1 MTMRRPLAL
10 LLAAQA
16 PLCGSWQHCVD
27 GEIHA
32 RPTFSRDGATI
43 YVSVGGGDAVVAL
56 EASSG
61 RRRWGV
67 ALPCDPKNPV
77 WQKDVKCG
85 AAGTVLSRDGRVLF
99 VAGLDNALR
108 ALRLPSEPQGNATVL
123 WRYAMGAGASG
134 ISSGAALGDDGQL
147 VFVAVPPPT
156 TTTPQTHGPGPK
168 LTRAGRRAGRTRI
181 PPATDSAT
189 RSTR

>member
-1 MTMRRPLAL
+1 MMRLPLAL
-10 LLAAQA
+10 LLAARA

-32 RPTFSRDGATI
+32 RPSFSRDGATI

-99 VAGLDNALR
+99 VAGLDNALW
-108 ALRLPSEPQGNATVL
+108 ALHLPSEPQGNATVL

-134 ISSGAALGDDGQL
+134 ISSGAALSDDGQL
-147 VFVAVPPPT
+147 VFVAVPP
-156 TTTPQTHGPGPK
+156 TPPFPAPPKAYQPRGP
-168 LTRAGRRAGRTRI
+168 GRRAGRTRT
-181 PPATDSAT
+181 PPATASAT